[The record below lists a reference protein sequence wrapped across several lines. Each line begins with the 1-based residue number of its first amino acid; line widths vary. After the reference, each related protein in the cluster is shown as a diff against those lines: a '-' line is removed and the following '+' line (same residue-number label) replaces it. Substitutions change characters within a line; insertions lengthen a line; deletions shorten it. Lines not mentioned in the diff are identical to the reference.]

1 MMMRNELFKWNI
13 ENKKE
18 TLSSTEYISLDSIK
32 AVNMEK
38 KFVDLSYV
46 NYNLVEKHHEVR
58 RLR

>member
-1 MMMRNELFKWNI
+1 MMRNELFKWNI

>member
-1 MMMRNELFKWNI
+1 MRNELFKWNI